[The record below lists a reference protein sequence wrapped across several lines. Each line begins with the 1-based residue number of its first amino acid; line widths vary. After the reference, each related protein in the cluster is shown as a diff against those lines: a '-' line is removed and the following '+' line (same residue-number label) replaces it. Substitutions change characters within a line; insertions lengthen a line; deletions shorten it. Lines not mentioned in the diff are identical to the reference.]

1 MADDN
6 QEEGSG
12 NVGGGNVGGG
22 NGGNGGNGNAT
33 WNEFNELTLSVMANR
48 NKYDKCKKSLANTSD
63 ALNEAFRK
71 EKIYYKDR
79 IINMTRGLFHER
91 CENDEINRAHQEYLK
106 SCIEYL
112 KWNDITDMVGGDTR
126 NEVRCNRDDGCG
138 DDLIHARNELHQQ
151 IQLTTNI
158 DDEDE
163 DDDTNE
169 QSCSQPPQPPSPP
182 QQTPRQT
189 LSSSHI
195 MSIANKMCIR
205 KKTIDDFI
213 VLKPA
218 TNNTDEQIKDRLPKV
233 RDYHGEI
240 MKRAAST
247 FEDKTGDDSDDS
259 DDSDDID

>member
-6 QEEGSG
+6 QEERHDSGGGSG
-12 NVGGGNVGGG
+12 GGSGGVCRG
-22 NGGNGGNGNAT
+22 DT

-48 NKYDKCKKSLANTSD
+48 NIYDKCKKSLANTSD
-63 ALNEAFRK
+63 ALHEAFRK
-71 EKIYYKDR
+71 EKMYYKDR
-79 IINMTRGLFHER
+79 ILNMTRGLFHER

-112 KWNDITDMVGGDTR
+112 KWNDITDMVGED
-126 NEVRCNRDDGCG
+126 
-138 DDLIHARNELHQQ
+138 ARNELQQ
-151 IQLTTNI
+151 KIQLTTI
-158 DDEDE
+158 IDE
-163 DDDTNE
+163 DDRP
-169 QSCSQPPQPPSPP
+169 QSPPPSPP
-182 QQTPRQT
+182 PPPPHPPQP

-218 TNNTDEQIKDRLPKV
+218 INQTDEHINARLPKV

-240 MKRAAST
+240 MKRATTNA
-247 FEDKTGDDSDDS
+247 ENDGDSDS
-259 DDSDDID
+259 DN

>member
-6 QEEGSG
+6 QEERRVSSGRSGSD
-12 NVGGGNVGGG
+12 
-22 NGGNGGNGNAT
+22 AT
-33 WNEFNELTLSVMANR
+33 WNEFNELTLTVMANR

-79 IINMTRGLFHER
+79 ILNMTTDLFHER

-126 NEVRCNRDDGCG
+126 NEVRDDG

-151 IQLTTNI
+151 IQLTTTI
-158 DDEDE
+158 A
-163 DDDTNE
+163 DDDDDDE

-182 QQTPRQT
+182 RQP

-218 TNNTDEQIKDRLPKV
+218 TNNTDEQIKSRLPKV

-247 FEDKTGDDSDDS
+247 FEHKSCDSDSGSDDS
-259 DDSDDID
+259 DD

>member
-6 QEEGSG
+6 QEERRVSSGGIGSD
-12 NVGGGNVGGG
+12 
-22 NGGNGGNGNAT
+22 AT

-63 ALNEAFRK
+63 ALHEAFRK
-71 EKIYYKDR
+71 EKMYYKDR

-112 KWNDITDMVGGDTR
+112 KWNDITDMVGADTR
-126 NEVRCNRDDGCG
+126 NEVKDDG
-138 DDLIHARNELHQQ
+138 DDLIHARNELQQ
-151 IQLTTNI
+151 KIQRITNI
-158 DDEDE
+158 DDDEAEAEAEAEDRP
-163 DDDTNE
+163 
-169 QSCSQPPQPPSPP
+169 QSPPPSPP
-182 QQTPRQT
+182 PKPPPPPHQP

-218 TNNTDEQIKDRLPKV
+218 TNNTDEHIKARLPKV
-233 RDYHGEI
+233 RDYYGEI
-240 MKRAAST
+240 MKRAIST
-247 FEDKTGDDSDDS
+247 FEGKTGGDSDENDS
-259 DDSDDID
+259 DENDD

>member
-6 QEEGSG
+6 QEEHRASG
-12 NVGGGNVGGG
+12 NGNGNG
-22 NGGNGGNGNAT
+22 NGGDAT

-71 EKIYYKDR
+71 EKMYYKDR

-126 NEVRCNRDDGCG
+126 NEVKDNG
-138 DDLIHARNELHQQ
+138 DDLIHARNELQQQ
-151 IQLTTNI
+151 IQLTTTI
-158 DDEDE
+158 A
-163 DDDTNE
+163 DDDDDDDDE
-169 QSCSQPPQPPSPP
+169 QSCSPSPP
-182 QQTPRQT
+182 PP
-189 LSSSHI
+189 LSSLHI

-218 TNNTDEQIKDRLPKV
+218 TNNTDEQIKSRLPKV

-240 MKRAAST
+240 MRRAAST
-247 FEDKTGDDSDDS
+247 FEHTNSDSDSDS
-259 DDSDDID
+259 DSDN

>member
-6 QEEGSG
+6 QEERHDSGGGSG
-12 NVGGGNVGGG
+12 SGGGD
-22 NGGNGGNGNAT
+22 AT

-71 EKIYYKDR
+71 EKMYYKDR
-79 IINMTRGLFHER
+79 ILNMTRGLFHER

-112 KWNDITDMVGGDTR
+112 KWNDITDMVGEDTR
-126 NEVRCNRDDGCG
+126 NEVRCNRDDGCS
-138 DDLIHARNELHQQ
+138 DDMIHARNELQQ
-151 IQLTTNI
+151 KIQLTTNI
-158 DDEDE
+158 VEDAETEADDRPK
-163 DDDTNE
+163 
-169 QSCSQPPQPPSPP
+169 SPPPSPP
-182 QQTPRQT
+182 PPPPPQAPP

-218 TNNTDEQIKDRLPKV
+218 INQTDEHINARLPKV

-240 MKRAAST
+240 MKRATTNA
-247 FEDKTGDDSDDS
+247 ENDGDSDSDSDD
-259 DDSDDID
+259 